1 MSNFPLCID
10 LKLAAEEMMC
20 KYQWPTSPKN
30 VGRSSPSDIVIA
42 LQDRAYKSRTLY
54 QKVSNYNGIRAVKSD
69 KIIKRHKEYL

>member
-1 MSNFPLCID
+1 M
-10 LKLAAEEMMC
+10 A
-20 KYQWPTSPKN
+20 KN